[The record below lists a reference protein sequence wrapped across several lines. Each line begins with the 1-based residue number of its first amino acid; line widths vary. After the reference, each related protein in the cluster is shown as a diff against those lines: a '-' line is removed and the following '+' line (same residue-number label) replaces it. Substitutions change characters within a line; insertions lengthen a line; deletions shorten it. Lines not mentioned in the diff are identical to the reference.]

1 MKGEGRRGVAGD
13 IHIYMLSTT
22 SVICLLVIGHAFIAC
37 SSTLLGHA
45 LQRLHRNHAVPSHH
59 DHPQLC
65 VRLLVHRSVQHDVG
79 KRIVCST
86 AFRRR
91 EASEI
96 QVSRVESSRGST
108 SALFRSFALSLSL
121 SSTPTHEYSHEY
133 NNDVQPRRTPLTF
146 RPAFIL
152 TDSRLSI
159 SPLSSGGRTFT
170 MVCMYVV
177 RRLYAVRTI
186 GVNTRKSKR
195 EEKRARCT

>member
-1 MKGEGRRGVAGD
+1 M
-13 IHIYMLSTT
+13 IYIYMLSTT

-79 KRIVCST
+79 KRIVCSGVQEEGGE
-86 AFRRR
+86 RN
-91 EASEI
+91 S
-96 QVSRVESSRGST
+96 SESSRVVVPP
-108 SALFRSFALSLSL
+108 LRSFALSLSL

-195 EEKRARCT
+195 EEKEGLPKVWA